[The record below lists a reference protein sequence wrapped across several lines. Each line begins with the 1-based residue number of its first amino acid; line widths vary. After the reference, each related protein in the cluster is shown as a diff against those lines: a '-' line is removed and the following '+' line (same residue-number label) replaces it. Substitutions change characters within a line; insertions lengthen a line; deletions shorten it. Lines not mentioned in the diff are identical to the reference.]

1 LIEHVRVRLD
11 AGPFFGPAYFLTVIM
26 EVEMFKQPFFLRL
39 VLLTFFV
46 LIIASASQVGAQENT
61 FTYQNFSLSLPAG
74 WSVQG
79 IPKGSE
85 KEVVG
90 SLKSDK
96 IAGTTVLVFL
106 YSSWRYNYN
115 TVRIVGLKTIG
126 ATYPK
131 GQEMLKKPTKMKTD
145 GGYTAAVEFWKGA
158 LDAGGQTVFLRSPM
172 GIMKAKPGWILMLGF
187 TPDSTGDQLEED
199 FVKMIQSAK

>member
-1 LIEHVRVRLD
+1 
-11 AGPFFGPAYFLTVIM
+11 M
-26 EVEMFKQPFFLRL
+26 EANMIKPSHFLRL
-39 VLLTFFV
+39 VSFTFFIL
-46 LIIASASQVGAQENT
+46 LIGLASQVCAQENT
-61 FTYQNFSLSLPAG
+61 FTFKNFSLSLPEG
-74 WSVQG
+74 WSSQE

-85 KEVVG
+85 KELIG
-90 SLKSDK
+90 SLKSSK

-106 YSSWRYNYN
+106 YSAWRYNYN

-131 GQEMLKKPTKMKTD
+131 GQEMLKKPTKMKTT
-145 GGYTAAVEFWKGA
+145 GGYTAAVEFWRGA

-172 GIMKAKPGWILMLGF
+172 GIMEAKPGWILMLGF
-187 TPDSTGDQLEED
+187 TPDSSGDQLEED